1 MVQYSDRSKRKVSG
15 GKFHAAHKKRKN
27 RLGRIPIETKIG
39 EERKKIVR
47 TRGGNIKIKAYSMD
61 QINVTDIKTNRTTRV
76 SIKGLDINTAS
87 IDYQRRS
94 ILTKGAI
101 VETKL
106 GKVKVTSRP
115 GQTGQ
120 LNGILLD

>member
-1 MVQYSDRSKRKVSG
+1 MVQDQSRSKRKVSG
-15 GKFHAAHKKRKN
+15 GKFRDAHKKRKY

-39 EERKKIVR
+39 DERKKIVR
-47 TRGGNIKIKAYSMD
+47 TRGGNIKIKAYAMD
-61 QINVTDIKTNRTTRV
+61 QINVTDTKANRTTRV
-76 SIKGLDINTAS
+76 SIKGLDTNTAS

-101 VETKL
+101 IETEL

>member
-1 MVQYSDRSKRKVSG
+1 VVQYSERSKRKVSG
-15 GKFHAAHKKRKN
+15 GKFKTAHKKRKH

-47 TRGGNIKIKAYSMD
+47 TRGGNIKIKAYAMD
-61 QINVTDIKTNRTTRV
+61 SINVTDTKANRTTRLA
-76 SIKGLDINTAS
+76 IKGLDVNTAS

-101 VETKL
+101 VETEL

-120 LNGILLD
+120 LNGILLE